1 MFDLLVGTH
10 VAGTIAGKPFQ
21 GTSPVGNGVAEDAKL
36 AVFDFA
42 ISASGSFD
50 PGVDRLFASLYNN
63 GKGAKVING
72 SWGRQGSG
80 VYSAECRDMDDA
92 LAQYEDILYVASAG
106 NMGSWRTINSPA
118 DCKSTLAVG
127 ASFNQN
133 GAGRDRLVSYS
144 SRGPTA
150 DGRIKPDVVAPGFSI
165 QSSTGGACGW
175 RSMDGTSMSA
185 PGVSGAAAIVR
196 QYLRE
201 GFLDGGYRG
210 SGEGFDPSGSLVK
223 AILMNSGRSISHV
236 FTRQGKVAGTSRAY
250 DNSQGH
256 GAVHLTNTLPLQGI
270 NDLSAFAVDN
280 AVISDAQTFTFEV
293 DTTKCH
299 SNTEPLG
306 GRSSNKIVSVTLAY
320 YDPPAQAGSK
330 ESLVN
335 DLDLWVEGP
344 NGEVLHSNGLT
355 QKDRKNTVER
365 VRWTVNT
372 DGVWRIKINA
382 ANLATASQTF
392 SVFGS
397 GCFSTDPHPTPRRSD
412 TTIYGHLDSLFIA
425 GVRNAGAYFDLV
437 AKEGLEVQ
445 TFYIHTPFKT
455 TFDVW
460 VYSTDGTWQGKERSP
475 WEWSGVQIKGVQ
487 GRGSGIATPIEIP
500 RLMIRGGQTK
510 GIYIDMVSYRDLR
523 YSMVEG
529 SVGSVYSENRDLQIL
544 VGAGADPNFSTA
556 YPQRMA
562 NIRVKYKR
570 HSPYDRLQEGASSSL
585 SPTTVPIQT
594 QAFLGYHSLSTQEVL
609 GQLSISNSNG
619 SMFNIRAKDRK
630 ITLKS
635 LDLNL
640 ESPSTQLATFYI
652 FERDGGHIGYEQSP
666 DEWNITCVIR
676 VKTSPTGSTTSIPLD
691 TFDSPITIEAGESK
705 GIYIR
710 TLGTSSAL
718 LRSILIRDKMVGEVA
733 VENEDM
739 EIQVGTSNDS
749 GAEHPD
755 GFGDFRLQRV
765 IDVEVDYEVYPGA

>member
-1 MFDLLVGTH
+1 M
-10 VAGTIAGKPFQ
+10 AGIAAGKPFQ
-21 GTSPVGNGVAEDAKL
+21 GTSQVGNGVAEDAKL

-42 ISASGSFD
+42 ISASGNFD
-50 PGVDRLFASLYNN
+50 PGVDRLFTSLYNN

-72 SWGRQGSG
+72 SWGRKGSG

-106 NMGSWRTINSPA
+106 NMGSWRTIKSPA
-118 DCKSTLAVG
+118 DCKSTVAVG

-150 DGRIKPDVVAPGFSI
+150 DGRIAPDVLAPGFRI
-165 QSSTGGACGW
+165 QSSTGGAC
-175 RSMDGTSMSA
+175 RTSAMDGTSQAA
-185 PGVSGAAAIVR
+185 PAVSGAAALVR

-236 FTRQGKVAGTSRAY
+236 FTRSGKMAGTSRAY

-256 GAVHLTNTLPLQGI
+256 GAVHLSNTLPLQGI

-280 AVISDAQTFTFEV
+280 AVISDSQTFTFEV
-293 DTTKCH
+293 DTTQCN
-299 SNTEPLG
+299 SNIEPVG
-306 GRSSNKIVSVTLAY
+306 GRSSNKIVSVTLAW

-344 NGEVLHSNGLT
+344 NGEVLHPNGLS

-365 VRWTVNT
+365 VRWSVTA
-372 DGVWRIKINA
+372 DGVWRIKIGA
-382 ANLATASQTF
+382 HNLATASQKF

-412 TTIYGHLDSLFIA
+412 TTIHGHLDTLFIG
-425 GVRNAGAYFDLV
+425 GVRNSGAYFDLV

-445 TFYIHTPFKT
+445 TFYIHTPLKT

-460 VYSTDGTWQGKERSP
+460 VYSTDGSWQGKERSP
-475 WEWSGVQIKGVQ
+475 WEWSGVQVKGVQ
-487 GRGSGIATPIEIP
+487 GRGAGVATPIEMP
-500 RLMIRGGQTK
+500 PLMIRGGQTK
-510 GIYIDMVSYRDLR
+510 GIYIYMVSHRDLR
-523 YSMVEG
+523 YSAVEG
-529 SVGSVYSENRDLQIL
+529 MVGSVYSENRDLQIL
-544 VGAGADPNFSTA
+544 VGAGADPNFSMA

-570 HSPYDRLQEGASSSL
+570 HSPYDRLQADSSS
-585 SPTTVPIQT
+585 SMPPTSAPPQT
-594 QAFLGYHSLSTQEVL
+594 QALIEYHSLSTQEVL
-609 GQLSISNSNG
+609 EHFSFSTSNG
-619 SMFNIRAKDRK
+619 SMFNIRAKDKK
-630 ITLKS
+630 IILRS
-635 LDLNL
+635 LNLNL
-640 ESPSTQLATFYI
+640 ESPSTQLTAVHIYQ
-652 FERDGGHIGYEQSP
+652 RDGGHIGYEQSP
-666 DEWNITCVIR
+666 DEWNVTGVVRVIT
-676 VKTSPTGSTTSIPLD
+676 STTGTTTSVPLD
-691 TFDSPITIEAGESK
+691 DFDSSITIETGELK
-705 GIYIR
+705 GIFIS
-710 TLGTSSAL
+710 TPPSASSPL
-718 LRSILIRDKMVGEVA
+718 LRSALIRDKMVGDVA
-733 VENEDM
+733 VENDDM

-749 GAEHPD
+749 GTD
-755 GFGDFRLQRV
+755 SRFGEFRLQRV
-765 IDVEVDYEVYPGA
+765 IDVQVDYEVVG